1 MTSKQVSPSSS
12 KISEEIQKLEPSA
25 IIELFELKLTPEVN
39 GVTETTTYYYHAGTN
54 ELKSNIVFNGVT
66 YVAAP
71 VEVKG
76 FDKITKGTL
85 PRPTFSV
92 ANADNAITNLISLYN
107 PLNAELKRIVTH
119 KKFLDAVNFSSGT
132 NATADPTAIAQIDDI
147 WYIDRVAAE
156 TPEMVTFE
164 LTGRINMQNLR
175 LPKRQIVEFCPWK
188 YRSPADAALG
198 QAGSVECGYKGSKCF
213 DVNDNEIV
221 ITDSS
226 LSEEEKLQ
234 QKQALDKC
242 GHRYSSCLLRFNEK
256 LGKVPFGGFLN
267 ARLQM

>member
-25 IIELFELKLTPEVN
+25 IIELFELKLTLAVN
-39 GVTETTTYYYHAGTN
+39 GVDQTYYYHAGTN

-71 VEVKG
+71 VQVKG
-76 FDKITKGTL
+76 FDKKTKGTL

-92 ANADNAITNLISLYN
+92 ANADNAITNLMLLYS
-107 PLNAELKRIVTH
+107 PLNAELKRIQTC
-119 KKFLDAVNFSSGT
+119 KKFIDAVNFSSGT
-132 NATADPTAIAQIDDI
+132 NATADPTAIFQTDDI

-156 TPEMVTFE
+156 TPELVTFE
-164 LTGRINMQNLR
+164 LTARINLQNLR
-175 LPKRQIVEFCPWK
+175 LPKRQIVEYCPWK

-198 QAGSVECGYKGSKCF
+198 QAGSVECGYKGLKCF
-213 DVNDNEIV
+213 DANDNEL
-221 ITDSS
+221 TGDD
-226 LSEEEKLQ
+226 
-234 QKQALDKC
+234 KQALDKC
-242 GHRYSSCLLRFNEK
+242 GHRYSSCLVRFSSVDEI
-256 LGKVPFGGFLN
+256 VPFGGFLN

>member
-1 MTSKQVSPSSS
+1 MTSAQIVPASS

-25 IIELFELKLTPEVN
+25 LITLFELKLTLDIN
-39 GVTETTTYYYHAGTN
+39 GVNQTYYYHAGTN
-54 ELKSNIVFNGVT
+54 ELKSNIVFNGIT

-76 FDKITKGTL
+76 FDKVTKGTL
-85 PRPTFSV
+85 PRPTFTV
-92 ANADNAITNLISLYN
+92 ANADNAITNLMLLYN
-107 PLNAELKRIVTH
+107 PLNAELKRIQTH

-132 NATADPTAIAQIDDI
+132 NATADPTAIAQTDDI

-156 TPEMVTFE
+156 TPELVTFE
-164 LTGRINMQNLR
+164 LTARINLQKLR
-175 LPKRQIVEFCPWK
+175 LPKRQIVEYCPWK
-188 YRSPADAALG
+188 YRSPADNAAG

-213 DVNDNEIV
+213 DANDNELTGV
-221 ITDSS
+221 N
-226 LSEEEKLQ
+226 
-234 QKQALDKC
+234 KQALDKC

>member
-25 IIELFELKLTPEVN
+25 IIELFELKLTLAVN
-39 GVTETTTYYYHAGTN
+39 GVDQTYYYHAGTN

-71 VEVKG
+71 VQVKG
-76 FDKITKGTL
+76 FDKKTKGTL

-92 ANADNAITNLISLYN
+92 ANANNAITNLMLLYS
-107 PLNAELKRIVTH
+107 PLNAEVKRIQTC
-119 KKFLDAVNFSSGT
+119 KKFIDAVNFSSGT
-132 NATADPTAIAQIDDI
+132 NATADPTAIFQTDDI

-156 TPEMVTFE
+156 TPELVTFE
-164 LTGRINMQNLR
+164 LTARINLQKLR
-175 LPKRQIVEFCPWK
+175 LPKRQIVEYCPWK
-188 YRSPADAALG
+188 YRSPADNAAG

-213 DVNDNEIV
+213 DANDNEL
-221 ITDSS
+221 TGDN
-226 LSEEEKLQ
+226 
-234 QKQALDKC
+234 KQALDKC

>member
-25 IIELFELKLTPEVN
+25 IIELFELKLTPEIN

-54 ELKSNIVFNGVT
+54 ELKSNIVFGGVT

-71 VEVKG
+71 VQVRG
-76 FDKITKGTL
+76 FDKKTKGTL

-92 ANADNAITNLISLYN
+92 ANADNAITNLMLLYS
-107 PLNAELKRIVTH
+107 PLNAELKRIQTC
-119 KKFLDAVNFSSGT
+119 KKFLDPVNFSGNT
-132 NATADPTAIAQIDDI
+132 NATADSSAIFQTDDI

-156 TPEMVTFE
+156 TPEIVTFE
-164 LTGRINMQNLR
+164 LTARINLQNLR

-213 DVNDNEIV
+213 DANDNEL
-221 ITDSS
+221 TGDD
-226 LSEEEKLQ
+226 
-234 QKQALDKC
+234 KQALDKC

>member
-1 MTSKQVSPSSS
+1 MTSTQVSPSSS

-39 GVTETTTYYYHAGTN
+39 GVTATTTYYYHAGTN

-71 VEVKG
+71 VQVKG
-76 FDKITKGTL
+76 FDKVTKGTL
-85 PRPTFSV
+85 PRPTFTV
-92 ANADNAITNLISLYN
+92 ANADNAITNLMLLYN

-132 NATADPTAIAQIDDI
+132 NATADPTAIAQVDDI

-156 TPEMVTFE
+156 TPELVTFE

-213 DVNDNEIV
+213 DANDNEL
-221 ITDSS
+221 TGDD
-226 LSEEEKLQ
+226 
-234 QKQALDKC
+234 KQALDKC

>member
-25 IIELFELKLTPEVN
+25 IIELFELKLTLAVN
-39 GVTETTTYYYHAGTN
+39 GVDQTYYYHAGTN

-71 VEVKG
+71 VQVKG
-76 FDKITKGTL
+76 FDKKTKGTL

-92 ANADNAITNLISLYN
+92 ANADNAITNLMLLYS
-107 PLNAELKRIVTH
+107 PLNAELKRIQTC

-132 NATADPTAIAQIDDI
+132 NATADTDAIFQTDDI

-156 TPEMVTFE
+156 TPEIVTFE
-164 LTGRINMQNLR
+164 LTARINLQNLR

-213 DVNDNEIV
+213 DANDNEL
-221 ITDSS
+221 TGDN
-226 LSEEEKLQ
+226 
-234 QKQALDKC
+234 KQALDKC

>member
-1 MTSKQVSPSSS
+1 MTSTQISPSSS

-25 IIELFELKLTPEVN
+25 LITLFELKLTPEVN
-39 GVTETTTYYYHAGTN
+39 GVTQTTTYYYHAGTN

-71 VEVKG
+71 VQVKG
-76 FDKITKGTL
+76 FDKVTKGTL
-85 PRPTFSV
+85 PRPIFTV
-92 ANADNAITNLISLYN
+92 ANADNAITNLMLLYN
-107 PLNAELKRIVTH
+107 PLNAELKRIQTH
-119 KKFLDAVNFSSGT
+119 KKFIDAVNFSSGT
-132 NATADPTAIAQIDDI
+132 NATADPTAIAQTDDI

-156 TPEMVTFE
+156 TPESVAFE
-164 LTGRINMQNLR
+164 LTGKINMQNLR
-175 LPKRQIVEFCPWK
+175 LPKRQIVEYCPWK

-213 DVNDNEIV
+213 DANDNEL
-221 ITDSS
+221 TGDD
-226 LSEEEKLQ
+226 
-234 QKQALDKC
+234 KQALDKC

>member
-1 MTSKQVSPSSS
+1 MTSTQVSPSSS

-25 IIELFELKLTPEVN
+25 IIELFELKLTLAVN
-39 GVTETTTYYYHAGTN
+39 GVDQTYYYHAGTN

-71 VEVKG
+71 VQVKG
-76 FDKITKGTL
+76 FDKKTKGTL

-92 ANADNAITNLISLYN
+92 ANANNAITNLMLLYS
-107 PLNAELKRIVTH
+107 PLNAEVKRIQTC
-119 KKFLDAVNFSSGT
+119 KKFIDAVNFSSGT
-132 NATADPTAIAQIDDI
+132 NATADPTAIFQTDDI

-156 TPEMVTFE
+156 TPELVTFE
-164 LTGRINMQNLR
+164 LTARINLQKLR
-175 LPKRQIVEFCPWK
+175 LPKRQIVEYCPWK
-188 YRSPADAALG
+188 YRSPADNAAG

-213 DVNDNEIV
+213 DANDNEL
-221 ITDSS
+221 TGDN
-226 LSEEEKLQ
+226 
-234 QKQALDKC
+234 KQALDKC

>member
-1 MTSKQVSPSSS
+1 MTSAQIVPASS

-25 IIELFELKLTPEVN
+25 LITLFELKLTLDIN
-39 GVTETTTYYYHAGTN
+39 GVNQTYYYHAGTN
-54 ELKSNIVFNGVT
+54 ELKSNIVFNGIT

-76 FDKITKGTL
+76 FDKTTKGTL
-85 PRPTFSV
+85 PRPTFTV
-92 ANADNAITNLISLYN
+92 ANADNAITNLMLLYN
-107 PLNAELKRIVTH
+107 PLNAELKRIQTH

-132 NATADPTAIAQIDDI
+132 NATADTDAIFQTDDI

-156 TPEMVTFE
+156 TPEIVTFE
-164 LTGRINMQNLR
+164 LTARINLQNLR

-213 DVNDNEIV
+213 DANDNEL
-221 ITDSS
+221 TGDD
-226 LSEEEKLQ
+226 
-234 QKQALDKC
+234 KQALDKC